1 MPFFIVIYYYIKV
14 TKKKK
19 KKKKKKKNR
28 DKDNLIEYFININ
41 KINWY
46 NIQ

>member
-14 TKKKK
+14 T
-19 KKKKKKKNR
+19 KKKKKKNR

-41 KINWY
+41 KIN
-46 NIQ
+46 